1 MNTIKI
7 ISDFEMQQDK
17 LIQNQVVTKQNLME
31 CIVTLNI

>member
-17 LIQNQVVTKQNLME
+17 FIQNQEVTKQNLNTDGM
-31 CIVTLNI
+31 